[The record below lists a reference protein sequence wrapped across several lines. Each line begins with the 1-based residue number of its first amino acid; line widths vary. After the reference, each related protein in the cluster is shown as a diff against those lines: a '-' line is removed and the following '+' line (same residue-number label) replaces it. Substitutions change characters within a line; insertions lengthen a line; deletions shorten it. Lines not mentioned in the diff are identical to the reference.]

1 MSSVR
6 GRDTGP
12 EHVVRA
18 ICTGLGAR
26 YRLHRRD
33 LPGSPDLAFGPRKLA
48 IFVHGCF
55 WHRHRGCKLATSPK
69 SRVEFWND
77 KFAKNVARDRAAT
90 RALRRSGWRVEVV
103 WECETRQKERL
114 MRRIGRVLADRPTA
128 T

>member
-6 GRDTGP
+6 STNTGP
-12 EHVVRA
+12 EHVVRK
-18 ICTGLGAR
+18 ICTGMGTR

-33 LPGSPDLAFGPRKLA
+33 LPGSHDLAFGQRRLA

-55 WHRHRGCKLATSPK
+55 WLRHTGCKLASSPK
-69 SRVEFWND
+69 SRVAFWND

-114 MRRIGRVLADRPTA
+114 LRRIGKVLADSPPR
-128 T
+128 